1 MSNIERASGTGLRR
15 RVAPSAVVFVVAA
28 VGIYLTGFLALGL
41 LRHIV
46 MPILA
51 VGIAGYLSL
60 HVYRLTGRSR

>member
-1 MSNIERASGTGLRR
+1 
-15 RVAPSAVVFVVAA
+15 VFVVAA

-60 HVYRLTGRSR
+60 RFYRLTGRSR